1 MPPFFSKETKKVYV
15 RNDGHRGQGRTSPCE
30 NACPLGNPIQKM
42 EKAIA
47 DGDASRALYVLRAVN
62 PFPGVTGRVCPHPCE
77 EACNRKCY
85 DEALSIRALE
95 RYAAD
100 AGFSGLRRLRPLP
113 ATGRK
118 IAVVGSGPAGLACA
132 YVSALLGHEV
142 TVFEAS
148 PVAGGVPRQSIPD
161 FRLPK
166 DVVDRE
172 VGVILDLGVR
182 ILTNTEVGR
191 DIGLDELRKRYD
203 ACLLAVGNGKERMLS
218 IPGIEHALPA
228 VSFLKNANLHR
239 ESLEGKKVVI
249 LGGGG
254 VAFDSAFTAR
264 RLGAAQTCLICL
276 EDREHM
282 RVPAAEVAQA
292 DDENVMLHTGY
303 LAASVDIE
311 DGLVRAV
318 TADAVS
324 SFRFDEAG
332 SLHAEFL
339 PGGKLRVEADVVI
352 CASGLMADLSLLEK
366 GEGAEVE
373 RTPRGGVKTVFSASS
388 IPGLFAAGECSSG
401 PSLVSAAVA
410 DGRNAAFEIHAW
422 LTGREAGRAVDAWVD
437 EEDHLCLNYLERK
450 GVQHEVAFEE
460 IVNITQHEKSAR
472 RSTCLHSSRDTWLA
486 FEELDKGFAE
496 KDAQD
501 EAKRCMHCGHCQEC
515 GECVAS
521 CPGLILKSGDGSPQV
536 AYPDECWHCGCCRLA
551 CPGACISF
559 KFPLHTFL

>member
-1 MPPFFSKETKKVYV
+1 MPPFFSKETNVVYV
-15 RNDGHRGQGRTSPCE
+15 RNDGRSGQGRTSPCE
-30 NACPLGNPIQKM
+30 NKCPLGNPIQKM
-42 EKAIA
+42 ERAIA
-47 DGDASRALYVLRAVN
+47 EGDPARALYVLRAGN

-77 EACNRKCY
+77 GACNRAQY
-85 DEALSIRALE
+85 DEALSLRSLE

-100 AGFSGLRRLRPLP
+100 AGAADVRRLKTRP
-113 ATGRK
+113 ASGKK
-118 IAVVGSGPAGLACA
+118 IAVIGSGPAGLACA
-132 YVSALLGHEV
+132 YFSALLGHEV

-172 VGVILDLGVR
+172 VGMILDLGVR

-191 DIGLDELRKRYD
+191 DISLDEIMSRYD
-203 ACLLAVGNGKERMLS
+203 ACLLAVGNRRGRMLN

-228 VSFLKNANLHR
+228 VSFLKDANLSR
-239 ESLEGKKVVI
+239 ESLEGRKVVI

-264 RLGAAQTCLICL
+264 RLGAAETCLICL

-282 RVPAAEVAQA
+282 RVPRAEIEQA
-292 DDENVMLHTGY
+292 DDESVTLHTGH
-303 LAASVDIE
+303 LAASIE
-311 DGLVRAV
+311 VENGRVCAV

-324 SFRFDEAG
+324 SFSFDASG
-332 SLHAEFL
+332 ALHAEFI

-352 CASGLMADLSLLEK
+352 CASGLMVDLSLLE
-366 GEGAEVE
+366 GSAAEKAE
-373 RTPRGGVKTVFSASS
+373 RTPRGCVKTSFSASS
-388 IPGLFAAGECSSG
+388 IPGLFAAGECASG
-401 PSLVSAAVA
+401 PSLVSTAVA
-410 DGRNAAFEIHAW
+410 EGRAAAFDIHAW
-422 LTGREAGRAVDAWVD
+422 LTGVEAGRAVDAWLD
-437 EEDHLCLNYLERK
+437 ENGSIVLKYLEHK
-450 GVQHEVAFEE
+450 GVQHEVAFDE
-460 IVNITQHEKSAR
+460 IVNITYHAKSPRRHTELHTAR
-472 RSTCLHSSRDTWLA
+472 ETWLA
-486 FEELDKGFAE
+486 FEELDKGFSAE
-496 KDAQD
+496 DAAE
-501 EAKRCMHCGHCQEC
+501 EAKRCLHCGHCQEC

-521 CPGLILKSGDGSPQV
+521 CPGLILKAGDGSPQV